1 MTTVLLL
8 IIGILLIAV
17 NIKAVKKENT
27 SFKNVFHKASTN
39 VKDYDVEIGKLRKEF
54 AETILEL
61 QGEIESLKNKLQ
73 RSPDVNYKNIHNSDI
88 ENIYNKGMEDNILE
102 NNELDS
108 IEISH
113 GKNTAGETRII
124 DENDKINKN
133 KYIDNNEIN
142 NDKVD
147 DIEKLT
153 KEGLSVEGISER
165 LGIGKGEILLIQK
178 LYIK

>member
-17 NIKAVKKENT
+17 NIKAVKREST
-27 SFKNVFHKASTN
+27 SFKNVFNKASTN

-61 QGEIESLKNKLQ
+61 QSEIEELKNKLQ

-88 ENIYNKGMEDNILE
+88 ENIHDKGIEESILK

-113 GKNTAGETRII
+113 GKNTATETKIT
-124 DENDKINKN
+124 DQNDKIN
-133 KYIDNNEIN
+133 YIDNKEIN

-147 DIEKLT
+147 NIEKLM